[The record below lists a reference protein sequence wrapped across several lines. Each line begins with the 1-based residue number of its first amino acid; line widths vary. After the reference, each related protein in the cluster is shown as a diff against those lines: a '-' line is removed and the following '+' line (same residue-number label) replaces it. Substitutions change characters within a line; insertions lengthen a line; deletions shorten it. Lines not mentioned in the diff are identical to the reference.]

1 MPEGDTIFRAA
12 KSLHAALA
20 GKKVTQFESAY
31 PRLLRVDDQ
40 EPLTGRTIDRVT
52 ASGKHLL
59 IEFSG
64 NLVLHTHMRMNG
76 SWHIYRPGD
85 RWRKP
90 HRDMRIVI
98 RTADYEAVAF
108 NVPVAEFRKGGP
120 DLSRLGPDVLIEPFD
135 EAEAIR
141 RLRQRNDEEIANALL
156 DQRAVAG
163 IGNIYKSESLY
174 AAHVNPFTK
183 VSALSDET
191 LAVIL
196 KHARRLMRGAASSG
210 RTPKSVYSRG
220 GELCRKCGSPIQ
232 YRKQGSDARG
242 TYWCG
247 KCQPTG

>member
-12 KSLHAALA
+12 KTLHEALA
-20 GKKVTQFESAY
+20 GKTVAEFESVY
-31 PRLLRVDDQ
+31 PRLSRVDDQ
-40 EPLTGRTIDRVT
+40 KPLAGRTIERVQ

-76 SWHIYRPGD
+76 SWHIYKRGD

-90 HRDMRIVI
+90 HRDMRIII
-98 RTADYEAVAF
+98 RTADYEAVGF
-108 NVPVAEFRKGGP
+108 NIPVAEFKVGGP

-135 EAEAIR
+135 EAEAVR
-141 RLRQRNDEEIANALL
+141 RLRLRNDEEIANALL

-174 AAHVNPFTK
+174 AAKVNPFTK
-183 VSALSDET
+183 VSALTDET
-191 LAVIL
+191 LAQIL
-196 KHARRLMRGAASSG
+196 KHARRLMRGAALSG

-220 GELCRKCGSPIQ
+220 GELCRKCGSAIQ
-232 YRKQGSDARG
+232 YKKQGFDARG

-247 KCQPTG
+247 KCQPS